1 MRCWGLTNDRHRC
14 TAESVGPTVFCMAH
28 QGIAAEADVPME
40 TLAKD
45 RRGIAAL
52 VARFRVNARTQVP
65 DDARFEI
72 PTSLK
77 KSTTP
82 QVIDHLLNSSSVTV
96 RWYSALALRKRRE
109 RSAIEPL
116 WQALQGD
123 QSSFVRQQCGVALGK
138 IGTRVVLGP
147 LIEALWH
154 DPDAGVRQACA
165 IALGN
170 LGFGVVAGDLARLLE
185 REQAVFV
192 RWDCVLA
199 LGQVG
204 DRSFEPFLSEL
215 SIKDKSLVVRNA
227 CREALENIRH
237 HTTRNGS

>member
-14 TAESVGPTVFCMAH
+14 TAESVGSTVYCMAH

-40 TLAKD
+40 TIVKD

-52 VARFRVNARTQVP
+52 AARFRVNAGTQVP

-72 PTSLK
+72 PSFLK
-77 KSTTP
+77 KSPTP
-82 QVIDHLLNSSSVTV
+82 QVIDHLLNSPSVTL

-116 WQALQGD
+116 WQVLQGD

-138 IGTRVVLGP
+138 IGTRGVLGP

-170 LGFGVVAGDLARLLE
+170 LGFGVVARDLACLLE

-204 DRSFEPFLSEL
+204 DLSYEHFLSEL
-215 SIKDKSLVVRNA
+215 SIKDKSLIVRNA
-227 CREALENIRH
+227 CREALEDIRH
-237 HTTRNGS
+237 RTTHNDS